1 MKHFNLTEW
10 SLNHRQL
17 IWFIIF
23 MTAVAGAYAYQ
34 GMGRMEDPNFTI
46 RKMIVAVGWPGASAV
61 EVEQQ
66 VTDKIEKELQDTP
79 GLDYLESTSRPQ
91 QAVIFVNLKETV
103 SPEDIRATWL
113 EVRNMVQGIKD
124 ELPAGIMGP
133 YFNDRFDDVYGNIYA
148 LTSDGFSYE
157 AMRLKAEEIRQELLR
172 IKSVKKVTLLGVQPE
187 KIYVEM
193 DSQKLSRLGID
204 PLLVAA
210 IIKKQNTVTP
220 SGMLET
226 SQDDVFVRVTGLFD
240 NINELRNLPI
250 RVLDRTFRLADIAA
264 IKRAYADPP
273 EPMMYYNGEP
283 SIGIAVSME
292 QGDNILTLGRDL
304 GAALSQ
310 VKKTM
315 PLGLSL
321 HQVANQPQVV
331 KGSIDEF
338 IKTLGEAITII
349 LIVSFLS
356 LGLRSGM
363 VVALCIPL
371 VVAATFLS
379 MKISGIDL
387 QRVSLGSLIISL
399 GLLVD
404 DAMISIEMMSVK
416 LEQGWEKTRAAAFA
430 YTVTAFPMLTG
441 TLITCAGFI
450 PIGFSLGDSAEFCN
464 TIFPVITL
472 SLLISWVVSVMVTP
486 LIGTYLIKAG
496 PAKTGEPHRD
506 IYDKAFYRAFRKVL
520 VWCLKFK
527 VVVLLI
533 TLAGFAAALHGF
545 KYVKEEFFPA
555 SVRPELVVDLALP
568 EGSSIKNCDEQARA
582 FAAAIAGN
590 PHIDHFACYVG
601 SGAPR
606 FVLTFDPVMPQ
617 SDFAQFIIVAKGL
630 DQRKA
635 LEKDIRNLLDNAFPH
650 VRGHIQTLQLG
661 PPEPYPVM
669 LRVSGPDYGKV
680 REIAGKVKDVMAK
693 DPALRKIN
701 FSWYEKTKKL
711 QLTIDQDKARML
723 GIASSDLALA
733 IQSQISGIP
742 VSQFRE
748 KDKTVDIVLRL
759 SKDGL
764 RSISDIR
771 ALPIHVASGKTIP
784 LEQIADIDFG
794 MEEGV
799 IWRRSLLPTIT
810 VQADTVPGI
819 TGNDA
824 TNKLY
829 DALKPVRET
838 LGQGYAIEVGGL
850 AEQSQ
855 KATGFILEMVPAM
868 VMIIVIILMIQL
880 QSISSMILTLL
891 TAPLGLMGVIA
902 SLLLFNMPMGFLAQL
917 GILALSGIIIRNS
930 VILMD
935 QIDRQIA
942 AGESRY
948 HAIIKAT
955 VFRFRPIMLTAAAA
969 ILGMLPLA
977 RDKFW
982 GPMAVSIGGGLLGAT
997 ILTLFVLPC
1006 MVAAW
1011 YRVKETD
1018 TEGLNEKPPIR

>member
-23 MTAVAGAYAYQ
+23 MTALAGAYAYQ

-91 QAVIFVNLKETV
+91 QAVILVNLKETV
-103 SPEDIRATWL
+103 SPENIRPTWL

-124 ELPAGIMGP
+124 ELPSGIMGP

-157 AMRLKAEEIRQELLR
+157 DMRLKAEGIRQELLG

-187 KIYVEM
+187 KIYIEM
-193 DSQKLSRLGID
+193 DSQKLARLGID

-220 SGMLET
+220 SGMVQT
-226 SQDDVFVRVTGLFD
+226 SQDNVFVRVTGLFD
-240 NINELRNLPI
+240 NINDLRNLPI
-250 RVLDRTFRLADIAA
+250 RVLGRTFRLADIAT

-283 SIGIAVSME
+283 AIGIAVSME
-292 QGDNILTLGRDL
+292 KGDNILKLGQEL
-304 GAALSQ
+304 NAVLSRI
-310 VKKTM
+310 KKNM

-321 HQVANQPQVV
+321 HQVANQPRVV
-331 KGSIDEF
+331 KDSIDEF

-387 QRVSLGSLIISL
+387 QRVSLGALIISL

-404 DAMISIEMMSVK
+404 DAMIAVEMMSVK
-416 LEQGWEKTRAAAFA
+416 LEQGWEKTKAAAFA
-430 YTVTAFPMLTG
+430 YTATAFPMLTG

-486 LIGTYLIKAG
+486 LFGTYLIKAK
-496 PAKTGEPHRD
+496 PVKATEQDKD
-506 IYDKAFYRAFRKVL
+506 IYDKAFYRVFRRIL
-520 VWCLKFK
+520 VWCLKFRI
-527 VVVLLI
+527 VVLLI
-533 TLAGFAAALHGF
+533 TLAGFVAALHGF
-545 KYVKEEFFPA
+545 KYVKDEFFPA
-555 SVRPELVVDLALP
+555 SVRPELVVDLTLP
-568 EGSSIKNCDEQARA
+568 EGSSIENCDDQARV
-582 FAAAIAGN
+582 FAKVIADN
-590 PHIDHFACYVG
+590 PHIDHFAFYVG

-606 FVLTFDPVMPQ
+606 FVLAFDPVMPQ
-617 SDFAQFIIVAKGL
+617 SNFAQFIIVAKGL

-635 LEKDIRNLLDNAFPH
+635 LEKDIQDLLDNSFPH

-669 LRVSGPDYGKV
+669 LRVSGPDYAKV
-680 REIAGKVKDVMAK
+680 RDIAGKVKDAMAT

-701 FSWYEKTKKL
+701 FDWYEKTKKL
-711 QLTIDQDKARML
+711 ELTIDQDKARML
-723 GIASSDLALA
+723 GVASSDLALA

-748 KDKTVDIVLRL
+748 EDKTVDIVLRL
-759 SKDGL
+759 SKDDRQSL
-764 RSISDIR
+764 SDIR
-771 ALPIHVASGKTIP
+771 ALPIHVGKGKTIP
-784 LEQIADIDFG
+784 LEQIADIGFG

-799 IWRRSLLPTIT
+799 IQRRSLLPTIT
-810 VQADTVPGI
+810 VQADTIPGI

-829 DALKPVRET
+829 TALKPVREN
-838 LGQGYAIEVGGL
+838 LPPGYAIDIGGL
-850 AEQSQ
+850 AEQSR

-868 VMIIVIILMIQL
+868 FMIIVIILMIQL
-880 QSISSMILTLL
+880 QNISNMILTLL

-935 QIDRQIA
+935 QIDRQVA

-1011 YRVKETD
+1011 YRVTATD
-1018 TEGLNEKPPIR
+1018 N